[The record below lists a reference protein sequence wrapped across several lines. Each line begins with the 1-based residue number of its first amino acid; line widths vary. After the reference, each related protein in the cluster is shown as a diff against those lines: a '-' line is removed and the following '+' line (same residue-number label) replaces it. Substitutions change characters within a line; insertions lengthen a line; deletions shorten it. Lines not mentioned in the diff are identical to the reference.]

1 MSRRGVVV
9 VLILIGS
16 VLLGPIAMAYAGCS
30 LMGAICDGP
39 CGMSCAVFSPT
50 MLLAPIS
57 SVALGIIPDVH
68 RHANVFAGLEPPPRS
83 SFLSAQ
89 SL

>member
-1 MSRRGVVV
+1 MSWRGVVL

-16 VLLGPIAMAYAGCS
+16 VLFGPIAMAYAGCS

-50 MLLAPIS
+50 MSLAPIS
-57 SVALGIIPDVH
+57 SVALDTIPDVH
-68 RHANVFAGLEPPPRS
+68 RHANVFAGRELPPRS
-83 SFLSAQ
+83 PFLSA
-89 SL
+89 

>member
-9 VLILIGS
+9 VIVLIGA
-16 VLLGPIAMAYAGCS
+16 VLLGPIVMAYAGCS

-50 MLLAPIS
+50 MSLAPIS
-57 SVALGIIPDVH
+57 SAALDTIPDVH
-68 RHANVFAGLEPPPRS
+68 RHANVFAGRELPPRS
-83 SFLSAQ
+83 PFLSA
-89 SL
+89 

>member
-30 LMGAICDGP
+30 PMGAMCDGP
-39 CGMSCAVFSPT
+39 CGVSCAVFSPT
-50 MLLAPIS
+50 VALAPVS
-57 SVALGIIPDVH
+57 SAALYIVPDVH
-68 RHANVFAGLEPPPRS
+68 RHANVFAGLELPPRS
-83 SFLSAQ
+83 AFHSA
-89 SL
+89 

>member
-1 MSRRGVVV
+1 MSWRGVVV

-16 VLLGPIAMAYAGCS
+16 VLFGPIAMSDAGCS

-50 MLLAPIS
+50 MSLAPIS
-57 SVALGIIPDVH
+57 SVALDTISDVH
-68 RHANVFAGLEPPPRS
+68 RHANVFAGRELPPRS
-83 SFLSAQ
+83 PFLSA
-89 SL
+89 